1 MINED
6 KLQIFSLENIVDEND
21 LEVEGKGSITSTT
34 AVTTNQIE
42 SETSSKLTKLTFSSQ
57 EDPTKIPEFVSLDP
71 QVEGQR
77 ESLSVTLDQIGTN
90 SPLSP
95 KDFSSLSNQGETETI
110 LPSQNKDKFEGNCYN
125 PHGHDID
132 MVRYFNQACYYVN

>member
-1 MINED
+1 M
-6 KLQIFSLENIVDEND
+6 
-21 LEVEGKGSITSTT
+21 
-34 AVTTNQIE
+34 
-42 SETSSKLTKLTFSSQ
+42 TKLTFSGQ
-57 EDPTKIPEFVSLDP
+57 EQPIKIPEFVSLDP

-77 ESLSVTLDQIGTN
+77 ESLSVTLDQMGTN

-110 LPSQNKDKFEGNCYN
+110 LPSQKKDKFEGNCHN

-132 MVRYFNQACYYVN
+132 MVRYFKPVTM